1 MEIKIKGTTATEL
14 CQIDKSEKATAVKNP
29 KIVIKNQKVLAKN
42 SFGNKVLATTPIYTG
57 NSFRGKLRRKALEFL
72 IDSIIRKGLKLP
84 SDANFNLMN
93 AGGGNDFQAQKFE
106 VVDNIRQLNPIIS
119 VFGASLAVPGKLVT
133 PNLIP
138 FKTVESDL
146 LEYYFGETEDGKLYS
161 TITTTETFIKCDDLL
176 TKSGNARFL
185 DDESIAAWRDK
196 VEGNNKDR
204 ASSRAAADSDEK
216 VKKESIKSMN
226 DREFIVRGVDLYSSI
241 ESSSNMTPIER
252 GMIYKAIEEVSLE
265 SLGSNSSRGFG
276 KINYEICFDENS
288 ILETKVDHYLKAH
301 IIKKSYSAEVMEDIK
316 AFESWLENIEE
327 NNYAIAELMKSK

>member
-1 MEIKIKGTTATEL
+1 MKIKIKCTTATEL
-14 CQIDKSEKATAVKNP
+14 CQIDKSEKASAVKNP

-57 NSFRGKLRRKALEFL
+57 NSLRGKLRRKALEFL
-72 IDSIIRKGLKLP
+72 LDTIIKKGLKLP

-185 DDESIAAWRDK
+185 NDELIALWRDK

-204 ASSRAAADSDEK
+204 ASSRAADSDEK
-216 VKKESIKSMN
+216 VKKESLKSMN
-226 DREFIVRGVDLYSSI
+226 DREFIIRGVDLYSSI
-241 ESSSNMTPIER
+241 ESSSNMTPIEK

-265 SLGSNSSRGFG
+265 SLGSNSSKGFG

-288 ILETKVDHYLKAH
+288 ILETKIDHYLKAH
-301 IIKKSYSAEVMEDIK
+301 IIKKSYSDEVIENIK
-316 AFESWLENIEE
+316 AFENWLEKVEE
-327 NNYAIAELMKSK
+327 YNYAIAELMKSK